1 MYHFYNLLLFLFTFA
16 GGSVPLWGIPV
27 SERSQ
32 RSVLAFSGS
41 FLLGITLLHLLPES
55 VEELGHQAGLLTLGG
70 FFLQLFIQ
78 RLTHGAE
85 HGHHH
90 ASPAK
95 GAHGAVLG
103 IISGLVIHAAM
114 EGLPL
119 GFNYRQAGTSPSL
132 YLAVAAHKLPE
143 AMIVASLARASWGT
157 RRGWITIFLFSLVTP
172 LAGTV
177 AHTLGTHYHLMA
189 QATAFVIPIVAGAF
203 LHIAT
208 TIFYESGTQNH
219 HLHFRKMIAIALGLA
234 VALATL
240 LMH

>member
-1 MYHFYNLLLFLFTFA
+1 MYHVYNLLLFLFTFI
-16 GGSVPLWGIPV
+16 GGSIPLWGVPV
-27 SERSQ
+27 SERSL
-32 RSVLAFSGS
+32 RSILAFSGS

-55 VEELGHQAGLLTLGG
+55 MAEIGHQAGLLTLGG

-90 ASPAK
+90 A
-95 GAHGAVLG
+95 GHQHGTHGAVFG
-103 IISGLVIHAAM
+103 IIGGLVLHAAM

-143 AMIVASLARASWGT
+143 AMIVTSLARASWG
-157 RRGWITIFLFSLVTP
+157 RAKGWLTILFFAMVTP
-172 LAGTV
+172 LAGTL
-177 AHTLGTHYHLMA
+177 AYSLGTHYHAMA

-219 HLHFRKMIAIALGLA
+219 HLNFRKILAITLGLG
-234 VALATL
+234 VALSTML
-240 LMH
+240 LD

>member
-1 MYHFYNLLLFLFTFA
+1 MYHLSNLLLFLFTFI
-16 GGSVPLWGIPV
+16 GGSLPLWGIPV

-32 RSVLAFSGS
+32 RSILAFSGS

-55 VEELGHQAGLLTLGG
+55 VEEIGHTAGLLTLGG

-90 ASPAK
+90 TT
-95 GAHGAVLG
+95 AHTGHGTAIG

-143 AMIVASLARASWGT
+143 AMIVTSLARASWG
-157 RRGWITIFLFSLVTP
+157 RSKGWLTILLFAMVTP
-172 LAGTV
+172 LAGTL
-177 AHTLGTHYHLMA
+177 AYALGTHYQAMA
-189 QATAFVIPIVAGAF
+189 QATALVIPVVAGAF

-219 HLHFRKMIAIALGLA
+219 HLNLSKIGAIALGLG
-234 VALATL
+234 VALSTML
-240 LMH
+240 LH

>member
-1 MYHFYNLLLFLFTFA
+1 MYHFSNFLLFLFTVL
-16 GGSVPLWGIPV
+16 GGSVPLWGVPV
-27 SERSQ
+27 SERNMHGI
-32 RSVLAFSGS
+32 LAFSGS
-41 FLLGITLLHLLPES
+41 FLLGMTLLHLLPES
-55 VEELGHQAGLLTLGG
+55 MEELGHEAGLLTLGG

-90 ASPAK
+90 TPHEGTPK
-95 GAHGAVLG
+95 GAVVG
-103 IISGLVIHAAM
+103 IIGGLVLHAAM

-143 AMIVASLARASWGT
+143 AMIVTMLARAAWG
-157 RRGWITIFLFSLVTP
+157 RARGWLAIVLFAAVTP
-172 LAGTV
+172 LAGTL
-177 AHTLGTHYHLMA
+177 AHALGTQYQAMA
-189 QATAFVIPIVAGAF
+189 QATAYVIPIVAGAF
-203 LHIAT
+203 LHIST

-219 HLHFRKMIAIALGLA
+219 HLNVRKVLAIALGLA

-240 LMH
+240 LLH

>member
-1 MYHFYNLLLFLFTFA
+1 MDSFYPFFLFLFTLL
-16 GGSVPLWGIPV
+16 GGSVPLWGKPV
-27 SERSQ
+27 SDRNMHGI
-32 RSVLAFSGS
+32 LAFSGS

-55 VEELGHQAGLLTLGG
+55 MAEMGHRAGLFALGG

-90 ASPAK
+90 APHDGQKSAIW
-95 GAHGAVLG
+95 G
-103 IISGLVIHAAM
+103 IIGGLALHAFM

-119 GFNYRQAGTSPSL
+119 GFNYRQAETAPSL

-143 AMIVASLARASWGT
+143 AMIVASLARAAWGT
-157 RRGWITIFLFSLVTP
+157 KKSWITVFLFSLLTP
-172 LAGTV
+172 LAGIL
-177 AHTLGTHYHLMA
+177 AHFLGMRYHAMA
-189 QATAFVIPIVAGAF
+189 QATTAIIPIVAGAF
-203 LHIAT
+203 LHIST

-219 HLHFRKMIAIALGLA
+219 HLNRRKMLSIALGLA

-240 LMH
+240 AIGE